1 MNKNIFKKAG
11 RKPKIDP
18 AKNRYVFYL
27 NEVDNARFLKLFEQ
41 SEMNVKSHFIVKCLF
56 NKPIQV
62 VHVDKNLHEYYMR
75 LTSFY
80 SQYRAVGV
88 NYNQIVKTLKSN
100 FTEKKALALLYKLE
114 KLTKELVVISN
125 AIFELTEAFN
135 QKLSS
140 HDSQHK

>member
-1 MNKNIFKKAG
+1 MNKNILKKAG

-41 SEMNVKSHFIVKCLF
+41 SEMNVKSHFIVKCLL

>member
-1 MNKNIFKKAG
+1 MNKNILKKAG

-18 AKNRYVFYL
+18 ANNRYVFYL

-80 SQYRAVGV
+80 SQYRAIGV